1 MDYRNMILGVEEFL
15 KDYENVVAPEYAV
28 SFDDL
33 MEQVAELSIEN
44 RNSNFNLIIE
54 QERTKDGDARTFLFL
69 ASSDEDTDNHSVT
82 YLGCEK
88 SA

>member
-1 MDYRNMILGVEEFL
+1 MDYRNMIIGVDEFF

-28 SFDDL
+28 SYDDL
-33 MEQVAELSIEN
+33 MEQVAELSVEN
-44 RNSNFNLIIE
+44 RNSSFNLIVE
-54 QERTKDGDARTFLFL
+54 QERTKDNDARTFLFT

-82 YLGCEK
+82 YLGCEE